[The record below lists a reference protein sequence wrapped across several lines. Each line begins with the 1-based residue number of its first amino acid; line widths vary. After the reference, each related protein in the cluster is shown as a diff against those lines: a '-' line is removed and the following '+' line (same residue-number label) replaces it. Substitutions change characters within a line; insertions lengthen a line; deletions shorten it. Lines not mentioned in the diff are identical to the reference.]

1 MGVSNISQDML
12 KNPHVDKKTNNS
24 VHKCPLVEDTKRKNV
39 QKRSQVA
46 TPRKWGQKI
55 DSKLANAPLRR

>member
-1 MGVSNISQDML
+1 MGASNISQDML
-12 KNPHVDKKTNNS
+12 KNPHVDKKTNNN
-24 VHKCPLVEDTKRKNV
+24 VQNCPFVEDTKRKIA

-55 DSKLANAPLRR
+55 NSKLANAPLRR